1 MSTLSKALAPRR
13 DNLWLRVR
21 RSRVAYAFIAPA
33 AIVMVLV
40 HLIPT
45 VEAFYMSL
53 LDTDVTYLARPLS
66 APFVGLEH
74 YRLILG
80 GLLFGS
86 GDQLIRDLGQ
96 ALINSTYFLAF
107 VQLGTTSLG
116 LVLALLL
123 NRDFRGRGL
132 ARSLVLLP
140 WVVPTFVVGIIFQFV
155 WLQRGGLAN
164 RILVDWLG
172 VVDQPLSWLIGPNS
186 RIALILPAIW
196 RGIPFTAVQY
206 LAVLQ
211 TVPDELYEAAEVD
224 GANAWNK
231 FRHITLPFLVPLLF
245 ITNLFGL
252 VFNFFGFGPY
262 NIAVSLFSN
271 DNLGR
276 YNNLLSIAIVRQT
289 FNNQLYG
296 YGAAASVLMMIIALG
311 VVYVWYRTF
320 RASLTSE

>member
-1 MSTLSKALAPRR
+1 ML
-13 DNLWLRVR
+13 
-21 RSRVAYAFIAPA
+21 
-33 AIVMVLV
+33 LV

-45 VEAFYMSL
+45 AEALYMSFL
-53 LDTDVTYLARPLS
+53 GTDVTYLAKPLS

-74 YRLILG
+74 YRRILG
-80 GLLFGS
+80 GLLFGT

-96 ALINSTYFLAF
+96 ALVNSTYFLVS
-107 VQLGTTSLG
+107 VQLGTTLIG

-123 NRDFRGRGL
+123 NREFRGRGL
-132 ARSLVLLP
+132 ARTLVLLP

-164 RILVDWLG
+164 RVLVDWLHL
-172 VVDQPLSWLIGPNS
+172 VEEPISWLIGPNS
-186 RIALILPAIW
+186 RIALIIPAIW
-196 RGIPFTAVQY
+196 RGIPFAAIQY
-206 LAVLQ
+206 LAALQ
-211 TVPDELYEAAEVD
+211 VVPVDLYEAAEVD
-224 GANAWNK
+224 GAGAWRM
-231 FRHITLPFLVPLLF
+231 FRHITLPFLTPILF

-262 NIAVSLFSN
+262 NIAVSLFSS

-296 YGAAASVLMMIIALG
+296 YGAAASVLMMIVAL
-311 VVYVWYRTF
+311 VVVFVWYRGF
-320 RASLTSE
+320 RSRLISE

>member
-1 MSTLSKALAPRR
+1 MTASRR
-13 DNLWLRVR
+13 ESLWSRVR
-21 RSRVAYAFIAPA
+21 RSRTAYSFIAPA
-33 AIVMVLV
+33 ALVMLLV

-45 VEAFYMSL
+45 LQALYMSF

-74 YRLILG
+74 YRRILG
-80 GLLFGS
+80 GLLFGAE
-86 GDQLIRDLGQ
+86 DQLIRDLGQ
-96 ALINSTYFLAF
+96 ALVNSSYFLFF
-107 VQLGTTSLG
+107 VQLGTTCIG
-116 LVLALLL
+116 LLLALLL

-132 ARSLVLLP
+132 ARTLVLLP

-164 RILVDWLG
+164 RVLVDWLG
-172 VVDQPLSWLIGPNS
+172 LVDEPLSWLIGPRS

-206 LAVLQ
+206 LAALQ
-211 TVPDELYEAAEVD
+211 VVPEELYEAAEVD
-224 GANAWNK
+224 GANAWHK
-231 FRHITLPFLVPLLF
+231 FRHISLPFLVPLLF

-262 NIAVSLFSN
+262 NIAVSLFSS

-276 YNNLLSIAIVRQT
+276 YNNLLTIGIVRQT

-296 YGAAASVLMMIIALG
+296 YGAAASVLMMIVALG
-311 VVYVWYRTF
+311 VVFVWYRTF
-320 RASLTSE
+320 RARLISE